1 MAKDE
6 KPKEKATPAVV
17 RIKYMGASDS
27 RTLSASDTFGD
38 RVPDGLGVDLEFSE
52 ANGFIEEVEGLD
64 PEILKLL
71 LDEQYERDGTG
82 DFIKAFKDVTD
93 DRVVPDNEWQK
104 RWRPRGLP
112 NAREVRASV
121 GGPDAMAVG
130 GGNVVGSGLTA
141 GATGSPVAGGSGGGE
156 PA

>member
-1 MAKDE
+1 MAKTDE
-6 KPKEKATPAVV
+6 KKSASNVV
-17 RIKYMGASDS
+17 RIKYMGASDT
-27 RTLSASDTFGD
+27 RQIPASDTFGG
-38 RVPDGLGVDLEFSE
+38 RVPDGIGVELEWSPE
-52 ANGFIEEVEGLD
+52 NDHLLDIEGLE
-64 PEILKLL
+64 PEILELL
-71 LDEQYERDGTG
+71 LDQYERDGSG
-82 DFIKAFKDVTD
+82 DFIPAFKDVTGTKT
-93 DRVVPDNEWQK
+93 VPDNEWQK